1 MERLTTR
8 NIAGVAVFKESY
20 DCERCGEG
28 LWRLPNYGNGS
39 PTDKLAE
46 YEDLEE
52 QGLLFRLPC
61 KVGDKVYRPVP
72 KLYRRISVMTVVKIV
87 IQEDGV
93 YFKTDKDG
101 GLFKTSAIGKTFFIT
116 KEKAEAALEKM
127 KGEEY
132 DKS

>member
-1 MERLTTR
+1 MERLTER
-8 NIAGVAVFKESY
+8 NSMGVAVFKESY
-20 DCERCGEG
+20 DCENCNES
-28 LWRLPNYGNGS
+28 LWRLPDYGNGS
-39 PTDKLAE
+39 PTDRLAE
-46 YEDLEE
+46 YEEADE
-52 QGLLFRLPC
+52 QGLLLRLPC

-87 IQEDGV
+87 IHEDGV

-116 KEKAEAALEKM
+116 KEEAEAALEKM

-132 DKS
+132 E

>member
-1 MERLTTR
+1 MNDSERLTYR
-8 NIAGVAVFKESY
+8 GKVKNIAYCDFY
-20 DCERCGEG
+20 IRDII
-28 LWRLPNYGNGS
+28 N
-39 PTDKLAE
+39 KLAE
-46 YEDLEE
+46 YEDAEE
-52 QGLLFRLPC
+52 QGKLFVLPC
-61 KVGDKVYRPVP
+61 KVGDKVYRPIP

-132 DKS
+132 E